1 VPVTLVIDLLLVFLL
16 IGYFTYGFR
25 TGLMRSIGGI
35 VGVVG
40 GGMAAYFA
48 IPFIGRLVPAPE
60 WRAFSVLL
68 LVLVMLAI
76 GHSVGAAL
84 GHAIR
89 KHLRARP
96 MKVLDRV
103 LGAGVNVV
111 VAALVVSVLAAG
123 VTSLG
128 VPLLS
133 PAVASS
139 GVVRAID
146 GATPDPV
153 KSLLAQARSFA
164 IEEGL
169 PLIADAFGPTAPP
182 PIPDIDTSTGPLS
195 EAAQSV
201 VRISGTAYSCGQ
213 SQSGT
218 GFVIAPERVITN
230 AHVLAGVEEP
240 VVEAPGAGGRTG
252 RIVYFDPVDDLAVIA
267 VPGLPTPALGIKPG
281 IGPGARGVVDGYPFG
296 GPFTSRP
303 AEVVSV
309 DTIVVPDIYGENP
322 SSREVFVLA
331 ADVSPGNSGGPFLDQ
346 EGAVAGVIFG
356 RAENTDNVGY
366 ALTLDEA
373 GGVLERAASLSEPVP
388 SGQCVQG

>member
-1 VPVTLVIDLLLVFLL
+1 VPITLVIDLLLICVLF
-16 IGYFTYGFR
+16 GYLVYGFR

-35 VGVVG
+35 LGVVG

-68 LVLVMLAI
+68 IVLVMLAI

-89 KHLRARP
+89 KHLRAHPLRS
-96 MKVLDRV
+96 LDRA
-103 LGAGVNVV
+103 LGALVNGI
-111 VAALVVSVLAAG
+111 VAALVMSVLAAG

-133 PAVASS
+133 PSVASS

-146 GATPDPV
+146 TATPDPV
-153 KSLLAQARSFA
+153 KSFLAQARSFA

-182 PIPDIDTSTGPLS
+182 PIPNLDTSTGPLS
-195 EAAQSV
+195 VAAQSV

-218 GFVIAPERVITN
+218 GFVIAPERVVTN

-267 VPGLPTPALGIKPG
+267 VPGLPTPVLSVNPEL
-281 IGPGARGVVDGYPFG
+281 GPGARGVVDGYPFG

-309 DTIVVPDIYGENP
+309 DTITVPDIYGDNP
-322 SSREVFVLA
+322 APRQVLVLA
-331 ADVSPGNSGGPFLDQ
+331 ADVDPGNSGGPFLDQ
-346 EGAVAGVIFG
+346 QGAVAGVIFG
-356 RAENTDNVGY
+356 RGENTDNVGY
-366 ALTLDEA
+366 ALTLEEA
-373 GGVLERAASLSEPVP
+373 GPALARAASLSETVS
-388 SGQCVQG
+388 SGECIRG

>member
-1 VPVTLVIDLLLVFLL
+1 VPVTLGIDVFLVL
-16 IGYFTYGFR
+16 VLLGYLVYGFR

-48 IPFIGRLVPAPE
+48 IPFLGRLVPAPE
-60 WRAFSVLL
+60 WRAFSVLV

-96 MKVLDRV
+96 LRALDRV

-111 VAALVVSVLAAG
+111 VAALVISVLAAG

-128 VPLLS
+128 VPILS

-139 GVVRAID
+139 GVVRTID

-153 KSLLAQARSFA
+153 KSFLAQARSFA
-164 IEEGL
+164 VEEGL

-195 EAAQSV
+195 TAAQSV

-218 GFVIAPERVITN
+218 GFVVAPERVMTN
-230 AHVLAGVEEP
+230 AHVLAGVDEP
-240 VVEAPGAGGRTG
+240 VIEAPGEGGRTG
-252 RIVYFDPVDDLAVIA
+252 RIVYFDPVDDIAVIA
-267 VPGLPTPALGIKPG
+267 VPGLPTPPLAVNPDLGR
-281 IGPGARGVVDGYPFG
+281 GARGVVDGYPFG

-309 DTIVVPDIYGENP
+309 ETIAVPDIYGENP
-322 SSREVFVLA
+322 DPRQVFVLA
-331 ADVSPGNSGGPFLDQ
+331 ADVDPGNSGGPFLDQ
-346 EGAVAGVIFG
+346 QGAVAGVIFG
-356 RAENTDNVGY
+356 RGENTENVGY
-366 ALTLDEA
+366 ALTLEEV
-373 GGVLERAASLSEPVP
+373 GTVLERAPALSDPVS
-388 SGQCVQG
+388 SGDCMRE

>member
-1 VPVTLVIDLLLVFLL
+1 VPITLVIDLFLVLVL
-16 IGYFTYGFR
+16 IGYLTYGFR

-68 LVLVMLAI
+68 LVVVMLAI

-89 KHLRARP
+89 KHLRAQPLR
-96 MKVLDRV
+96 VVDRI

-153 KSLLAQARSFA
+153 KSVLAQARSFA

-169 PLIADAFGPTAPP
+169 PLIADAFGPAAPP

-195 EAAQSV
+195 VAAQSV

-230 AHVLAGVEEP
+230 AHVLAGVDEP

-267 VPGLPTPALGIKPG
+267 VPGLPTPPLAVNPELGQ
-281 IGPGARGVVDGYPFG
+281 GARGVVNGYPFG

-303 AEVVSV
+303 AEVVSI
-309 DTIVVPDIYGENP
+309 DTIVVPDIYGDDP
-322 SSREVFVLA
+322 SQRQVYVLA
-331 ADVSPGNSGGPFLDQ
+331 ADVDPGNSGGPFLDQ

-366 ALTLDEA
+366 ALTLGEV
-373 GGVLERAASLSEPVP
+373 GEVLDQAASLSAPVP
-388 SGQCVQG
+388 SGRCVQG